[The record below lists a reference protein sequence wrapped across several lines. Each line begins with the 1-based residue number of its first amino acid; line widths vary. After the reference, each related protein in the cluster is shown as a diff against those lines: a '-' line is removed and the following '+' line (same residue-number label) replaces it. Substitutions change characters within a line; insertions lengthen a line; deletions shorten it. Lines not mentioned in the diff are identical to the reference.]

1 MNIREKRKKLT
12 LRLRMLVLVLAAV
25 ILLPA
30 LTALAADGDVKA
42 DHGAVK
48 IRSYDYDKLVRRLTA
63 KYPGIFKTAA
73 VYNASTRRNVGTS
86 PALRVLFTNSP
97 NHRSSGNSGTTVR
110 YLNGSSRSTS
120 NWALGLG
127 GFEANEYFTVDG
139 DPAYCFDWTTP
150 SATGQ
155 HLLSASLSEAGIT
168 VGTGANV
175 TELAQVAKMLTK
187 DNYALI
193 AGNASAVARG
203 LSIAAFTNPDHT
215 WISSPAVTIPKSDV
229 EALLRDTTAD
239 GIAFKRALVQ
249 MLVWG
254 KMNAISYGDWLY
266 SLTADSGYWD
276 KEGNWVSQGETVIAG
291 PIIGYASVIDLNKL
305 YDIGRT
311 AWEEQIMGASA
322 DYEYQYELTVGVPF
336 NVPAADVSR
345 IVKIAEANGGRIESG
360 GSVAVGISADK
371 RSVTLTAREA
381 IPNWTAWLGTSESSN
396 MIYSSKPY
404 RPSSSGT
411 TGNGQF
417 IVDVSE
423 MVYMRARDRA
433 VMPTGTL
440 TVTKSSANPAVTDG
454 NACYSLAGAK
464 YGIYT
469 DSTCTQPAK
478 SASGSD
484 AVLVTA
490 ADGRSN
496 SVTLNAGTYYVK
508 EISPSPGY
516 GLAAGTYPVT
526 VARDEAKN
534 LSAADSAIFREP
546 PLNDPMALFIRKTA
560 AKEYGVSD
568 FDMSGAQ
575 YTVRYYAGQ
584 YAKETLP
591 GEANAVWVIETK
603 KTGSV
608 YAAYLADGYVVSGS
622 PVYGKN
628 AGGGY
633 VIPLG
638 TLTLE
643 ETKAP
648 AGFRI
653 EGSTLQLLNGN
664 GSDASDGVVLFNLVD
679 RNSAVSVI
687 SGNETDDTEEGIQI
701 LQKETVAA
709 VNVRVLKTSD
719 DGAVGGLSFT
729 LSGTLTAGGT
739 YSETRVTDESGTAD
753 FGEVPY
759 GSFTLS
765 ENLSEE
771 QARIYLANGPVN
783 LTLDANSVNPYTVS
797 FSNALKR
804 GSMTFTKVL
813 KGSGAAL
820 ANVPFKLTNTDTG
833 EEHYFITDENGAFST
848 ERGTHA
854 AGTNGADQALS
865 AYVPDKD
872 IIPDA
877 VMDELVSAGA
887 ASCGVWFGPGPAD
900 DAKKALPVGSYKLE
914 EMKTEG
920 RKTLVLESRTFKVAS
935 DGQVIE
941 LGSIEDAAIEIGTAA
956 KDAATGTQNAFA
968 GPDAKIVDTVTYSG
982 CRVGETY
989 AVNGELMLAEDD
1001 GAVTALGVTAAGTFT
1016 AEASSGSTSITFTF
1030 DASALAGKKIVAYE
1044 TLLTSAGQFAAEH
1057 KDPTDASQIISFP
1070 KIGTAAR
1077 DSETGIGVSEA
1088 DGSVTVIDT
1097 VSYENLIPGTE
1108 YTLKGELFDKASGRS
1123 TGITAEKK
1131 FTPAAASGSVEVRF
1145 SFSGT
1150 ALAGRAL
1157 TVYET
1162 LCIGSGTLAEHR
1174 NIRDD
1179 AQTVYF
1185 PKIGTV
1191 LLDSRTGTHHVLGE
1205 GTVTLTD
1212 TVTYASLRPGRQYT
1226 LKGELMDKATGEST
1240 GITAEKTFTPNS
1252 ADGTAELVFT
1262 FDGAALRGR
1271 VVTAFERI
1279 FCGNAE
1285 VAAHADLEDAG
1296 QTVYVPGIDTSAA
1309 ADDTEAHVTGPNE
1322 QISITDR
1329 VDFTGLEAGREYR
1342 LRGELYDKESGEPM
1356 GITAEK
1362 TFTAEASEGHAELS
1376 FTFDGSL
1383 LAGRTVVAFESLYT
1397 EQEEVA
1403 VHRDIDD
1410 EDQSVHVPGIETDAA
1425 DTGSGLNHIEANAAA
1440 SVTDTVTYLNLLPGK
1455 EYAVKGELYDK
1466 ETGASVGVTAET
1478 AFIPEKADGSAEIVF
1493 TFDASAL
1500 GGKTLVA
1507 FEKLFFGDVVVAAH
1521 EDIDDVRQTVHLP
1534 KTTTEAKNDETGTRE
1549 GTVGDTVTVTDEV
1562 SYAGLV
1568 PGEEYV
1574 LKGILMDRE
1583 TGKALRCGGREVT
1596 AEAAFVPE
1604 EAEGT
1609 VEMHFTFSSVSL
1621 AGRTAVVFETL
1632 YYRGTEV
1639 AVHAD
1644 IEDENQAVVFPEIT
1658 TKASDAESGRSSL
1671 RSGRIADE
1679 IGFAGLTPGAAY
1691 VIVTTVWDRTAGS
1704 LLDVREEHDFSP
1716 EAPEGTL
1723 RVTVTADP
1731 EGLEGHRLVIFEE
1744 LWLLTKNGRVL
1755 AAEHRDPAA
1764 KEQTVSVP
1772 AYAPSTGDRTGIF
1785 LHAAVMAAAGAG
1797 IIFAKKRRGCS

>member
-48 IRSYDYDKLVRRLTA
+48 IRSYDYDKLVQRLTA
-63 KYPGIFKTAA
+63 KYPGIFKNAA
-73 VYNASTRRNVGTS
+73 VYNASSHQNVGTV
-86 PALRVLFTNSP
+86 PALRVLITNSA

-110 YLNGSSRSTS
+110 YLNGSPRSTS
-120 NWALGLG
+120 NWALALG
-127 GFEANEYFTVDG
+127 SFEANEYFTVG
-139 DPAYCFDWTTP
+139 GRPGYCFDWTTP
-150 SATGQ
+150 SAAGQ

-175 TELAQVAKMLTK
+175 MELAQAAKMLTK

-193 AGNASAVARG
+193 VQNAAAIAKG
-203 LSIAAFTNPDHT
+203 LSVAAAANPDYN
-215 WISSPAVTIPKSDV
+215 WISSPAVTISKNDV

-249 MLVWG
+249 TLVWG

-276 KEGNWVSQGETVIAG
+276 KEGNWVDNGATVITG
-291 PIIGYASVIDLNKL
+291 PIIGYAGIIDFGKM
-305 YDIGRT
+305 YDAGRA
-311 AWEEQIMGASA
+311 AWEEQISASSV
-322 DYEYQYELTVGVPF
+322 DYEYQYELIVGVPF
-336 NVPAADVSR
+336 SVPAADAGR
-345 IVKIAEANGGRIESG
+345 IAKIAEANGGRIESG
-360 GSVAVGISADK
+360 GSVTVNVSADK
-371 RSVTLTAREA
+371 RSVTLTATKALPE
-381 IPNWTAWLGTSESSN
+381 WTAWLTASESPN

-404 RPSSSGT
+404 QPSSAGT

-423 MVYMRARDRA
+423 MIFMRARVRA

-440 TVTKSSANPAVTDG
+440 TVTKSSANTAVTEG

-464 YGIYT
+464 YGVYT
-469 DSTCTQPAK
+469 DSACTQPAK
-478 SASGSD
+478 STSGSD

-490 ADGRSN
+490 ADGKSN
-496 SVTLNAGTYYVK
+496 TVTLNAGTYYVK
-508 EISPSPGY
+508 EIAPSPGY

-560 AKEYGVSD
+560 AKEYGASD

-584 YAKETLP
+584 YGKETLP
-591 GEANAVWVIETK
+591 AEANAVWVIETK

-638 TLTLE
+638 TLTVE

-648 AGFRI
+648 DGFKI
-653 EGSTLQLLNGN
+653 EGSTLQLMNGN
-664 GSDASDGVVLFNLVD
+664 GSDAADGVVLFNLVD

-719 DGAVGGLSFT
+719 DGAVSGLSFT
-729 LSGTLTAGGT
+729 LSGTLLAGGT
-739 YSETRVTDESGTAD
+739 YSETRVTDESGAID

-759 GSFTLS
+759 GSYTLR

-771 QARIYLANGPVN
+771 QAGIYQAGEPVRF
-783 LTLDANSVNPYTVS
+783 TLDASAASPYAVTVR
-797 FSNALKR
+797 NTLKR

-813 KGSGAAL
+813 KSSGAAL
-820 ANVPFKLTNTDTG
+820 AYVPWRLTNTDTG
-833 EEHYFITDENGAFST
+833 EVHFFITDENGVFST
-848 ERGTHA
+848 ERGTHSVD
-854 AGTNGADQALS
+854 TNGADQALS
-865 AYVPDKD
+865 AYDPDKD
-872 IIPDA
+872 IVPDA

-887 ASCGVWFGPGPAD
+887 AAFGVWFSPGAAD
-900 DAKKALPVGSYKLE
+900 DAAAALPVGSYRLE

-920 RKTLVLESRTFKVAS
+920 RKSLVPESRTFRVETYGKTV
-935 DGQVIE
+935 D
-941 LGSIEDAAIEIGTAA
+941 LGSIENDAIEIGTAA
-956 KDAATGTQNAFA
+956 KDGVTGTHNAFA
-968 GPDAKIVDTVTYSG
+968 GPGAKIVDTVTYSG
-982 CRVGETY
+982 CKSGETY
-989 AVNGELMLAEDD
+989 TAVGELMLVEAD
-1001 GAVTALGVTAAGTFT
+1001 GSVTSLGVTAAGTFT
-1016 AEASSGSTSITFTF
+1016 AEAASGSMSITFTF

-1097 VSYENLIPGTE
+1097 VTYENLIPGTA
-1108 YTLKGELFDKASGRS
+1108 YTLRGELFDKASSRS
-1123 TGITAEKK
+1123 TGITAEKT
-1131 FTPAAASGSVEVRF
+1131 FTPAAASGSVEVNF
-1145 SFSGT
+1145 NFSGT
-1150 ALAGRAL
+1150 NLAGRAL
-1157 TVYET
+1157 AAYET
-1162 LCIGSGTLAEHR
+1162 LCIGSDTLAEHR

-1179 AQTVYF
+1179 AQTVYL

-1191 LLDSRTGTHHVLGE
+1191 LLDSRTGTHQALGE

-1212 TVTYASLRPGRQYT
+1212 TVSYASLRPGRQYT
-1226 LKGELMDKATGEST
+1226 VKGELMNKATGEST
-1240 GITAEKTFTPNS
+1240 GITAEKTFTPDS
-1252 ADGTAELVFT
+1252 ADGTVELAFT
-1262 FDGAALRGR
+1262 FDGAAFRGR

-1285 VAAHADLEDAG
+1285 AAAHADIEDAG
-1296 QTVYVPGIDTSAA
+1296 QTVYIPGIDTAAA

-1329 VDFTGLEAGREYR
+1329 VDFTGLEAGREYS
-1342 LRGELYDKESGEPM
+1342 LKGELYDKESGEPM

-1362 TFTAEASEGHAELS
+1362 TFIPDASDGYAELV
-1376 FTFDGSL
+1376 FTFDGSR
-1383 LAGRTVVAFESLYT
+1383 LAGRTVVVFETLYA
-1397 EQEEVA
+1397 EQKEVA
-1403 VHRDIDD
+1403 VHRDIND
-1410 EDQSVHVPGIETDAA
+1410 EDQSVHIPAIETDAA
-1425 DTGSGLNHIEANAAA
+1425 DNESGLNHVEANAAA

-1478 AFIPEKADGSAEIVF
+1478 RFTPETADGSVEIVF

-1500 GGKTLVA
+1500 GGRTLVA
-1507 FEKLFFGDVVVAAH
+1507 FEKLYFGNAEIAAH
-1521 EDIDDVRQTVHLP
+1521 EDIHDVRQTIHVP
-1534 KTTTEAKNDETGTRE
+1534 EITTKAKNDETGTRE
-1549 GTVGDTVTVTDEV
+1549 GTLSETITVTDAV

-1583 TGKALRCGGREVT
+1583 SGKALLCDGEEVR
-1596 AEAAFVPE
+1596 AEAVFIPE

-1609 VEMHFTFSSVSL
+1609 AEMHFTFSSVSL
-1621 AGRTAVVFETL
+1621 AGKTAVVFETL

-1644 IEDENQAVVFPEIT
+1644 IEDNDQAVVFPGIT
-1658 TKASDAESGRSSL
+1658 TKASDAESGKSSL

-1679 IGFAGLTPGAAY
+1679 IGFSGLTPGAAY
-1691 VIVTTVWDRTAGS
+1691 VIVTTVWDKTAGA
-1704 LLDVREEHDFSP
+1704 LLDVREECDFSP
-1716 EAPEGTL
+1716 EVPEGTL
-1723 RVTVTADP
+1723 RVTVAVP
-1731 EGLEGHRLVIFEE
+1731 AESLEGHSLVVFEE
-1744 LWLLTKNGRVL
+1744 LWLITKNGWVL
-1755 AAEHRDPAA
+1755 TAEHKDPAA

-1772 AYAPSTGDRTGIF
+1772 AITPPTGDGAGLF

-1797 IIFAKKRRGCS
+1797 IILAKKRRGGS